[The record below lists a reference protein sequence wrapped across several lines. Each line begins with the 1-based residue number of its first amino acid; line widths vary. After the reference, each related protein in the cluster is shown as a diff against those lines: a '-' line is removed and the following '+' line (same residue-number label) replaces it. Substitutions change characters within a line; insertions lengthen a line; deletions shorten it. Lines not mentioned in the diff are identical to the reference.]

1 MWREPAIP
9 RRGCDWKEGHGAPSL
24 LQLSLMPTD
33 KDHRSTQNYQPQS
46 CAHLMYN
53 KRCIEESDKYRVKMT
68 YMPLF
73 DQWCHLQSSKKV
85 CCEGLSVPMSL
96 GRVAVCRPSA
106 EVTSKGGEKLRG
118 EKFWDG
124 ERMNALHRTCA
135 RARAP
140 AVHRPRACTR
150 RRCRD
155 IIQSI
160 SENAYP
166 LGMAEIGAG
175 NRYFQLL
182 PPLLSCYIK
191 K

>member
-135 RARAP
+135 RACACSAQATCMHTT
-140 AVHRPRACTR
+140 AVSRYNTVNIGKCLSLGNGRNWRGKPIFSTATSP
-150 RRCRD
+150 
-155 IIQSI
+155 II
-160 SENAYP
+160 
-166 LGMAEIGAG
+166 
-175 NRYFQLL
+175 LL
-182 PPLLSCYIK
+182 H
-191 K
+191 